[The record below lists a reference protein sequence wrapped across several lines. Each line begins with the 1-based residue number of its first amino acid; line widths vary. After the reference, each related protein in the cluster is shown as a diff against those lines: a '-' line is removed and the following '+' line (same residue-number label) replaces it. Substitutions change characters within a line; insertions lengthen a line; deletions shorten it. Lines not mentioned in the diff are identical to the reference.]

1 MTYNNN
7 GDWNAEG
14 RQIYN
19 VNQTFNTEDL
29 IPDIKYIKGKT
40 IWSDSYG
47 NFNARNKVIFNNR
60 INGNNTDAV
69 NVKWVNDR
77 FVKLAG
83 STMSGNLD
91 MNNNRIY
98 NLPLPTG
105 NNQPTTKVFTD
116 LTYLSRD
123 GTTSMSGNLNMNN
136 AKIINL
142 IPPISDTDSATK
154 KYVDDRLNTKANAA
168 TLGNYLK
175 KDGSVAMTGDLN
187 LNNKK
192 KLTYRLDMT

>member
-1 MTYNNN
+1 MDGVNKKQVDDALALKVNKAGDIMAGNLDMGDKKIINLSNPTSNSDACTKKYLLDNCMTYNNN

-69 NVKWVNDR
+69 NVKWVNAVNAVN
-77 FVKLAG
+77 VK
-83 STMSGNLD
+83 
-91 MNNNRIY
+91 
-98 NLPLPTG
+98 
-105 NNQPTTKVFTD
+105 
-116 LTYLSRD
+116 
-123 GTTSMSGNLNMNN
+123 
-136 AKIINL
+136 
-142 IPPISDTDSATK
+142 
-154 KYVDDRLNTKANAA
+154 
-168 TLGNYLK
+168 
-175 KDGSVAMTGDLN
+175 
-187 LNNKK
+187 
-192 KLTYRLDMT
+192 